1 MTTGDVSVC
10 VSANEISAN
19 GVSALKVPGDDSGPD
34 RAPPAV
40 LLRVALVTNIPAPYR
55 LRMFELLAAEPGI
68 ELKLFFCS
76 QREPDREWD
85 LRPLRALHVY
95 MRERV
100 LAWRG
105 RFIHANPDVWPLLG
119 AFRPDVVITTGFNP
133 THLLAFAFAKLR
145 GARHVAMTDGT
156 AMSEA
161 KLTFVHR
168 WIRRRIYRR
177 TDAFVG
183 ASDGSFALYRQYGVP
198 KMSMFKS
205 HLCADNAAFAGV
217 TAIPT
222 VPTVPTV
229 PHPPRDVD
237 FIFCGRFVAGK
248 LPLFAIEVAAATA
261 QRLGRPVTLLIV
273 GSGELEARMRIAVDL
288 VSNQVHAHFAGFA
301 AQAALP
307 GHYARAKVLLFPTLG
322 DTWGVVA
329 NEACAAG
336 LAVIV
341 SPQAGVAGELVR
353 DGVNGRVLPLDADL
367 WAEAA
372 STLLR
377 DTATWE
383 QMSRRSRQLVLP
395 YTEVNAA
402 LGIARAVR
410 RAAHGVPQDAA
421 QPGPQDTQPGEPSKQ
436 GPLTW

>member
-1 MTTGDVSVC
+1 MTMGDVSVG
-10 VSANEISAN
+10 ISAK
-19 GVSALKVPGDDSGPD
+19 GISAAHKVPGDDSGPD
-34 RAPPAV
+34 RAVPAA

-85 LRPLRALHVY
+85 LRPLRAPHVY

-100 LAWRG
+100 LKWRG

-133 THLLAFAFAKLR
+133 THLLAFAFARLR

-168 WIRRRIYRR
+168 WMRRRIYRR

-198 KMSMFKS
+198 KVAMFKS
-205 HLCADNAAFAGV
+205 HLCADNAAFAAV
-217 TAIPT
+217 S
-222 VPTVPTV
+222 TV
-229 PHPPRDVD
+229 PHPTRDID

-248 LPLFAIEVAAATA
+248 LPLFAIEVAAVTA
-261 QRLGRPVTLLIV
+261 QRLGRPVTLLMV
-273 GSGELEARMRIAVDL
+273 GSGELEARMRIEADL
-288 VSNQVHAHFAGFA
+288 VSNRVHTQFAGFA

-307 GHYARAKVLLFPTLG
+307 SHYARAKVLLFPTLG

-353 DGVNGRVLPLDADL
+353 DGVNGRVLPLDAAV

-377 DTATWE
+377 DAATWE
-383 QMSRRSRQLVLP
+383 QMSDRSRELVLP
-395 YTEVNAA
+395 YNEVNAA
-402 LGIARAVR
+402 LGISRAVR
-410 RAAHGVPQDAA
+410 QAA
-421 QPGPQDTQPGEPSKQ
+421 QA
-436 GPLTW
+436 

>member
-1 MTTGDVSVC
+1 MAAGDVR
-10 VSANEISAN
+10 A
-19 GVSALKVPGDDSGPD
+19 P
-34 RAPPAV
+34 APPALV
-40 LLRVALVTNIPAPYR
+40 RVALVTNIPAPYR

-85 LRPLRALHVY
+85 LRPLRAPHVY
-95 MRERV
+95 LRERV
-100 LAWRG
+100 LTWRG

-119 AFRPDVVITTGFNP
+119 AFQPDVVITTGFNP
-133 THLLAFAFAKLR
+133 THLLAFAFARLH

-156 AMSEA
+156 ATSEA

-168 WIRRRIYRR
+168 WIRRCVYRR

-183 ASDGSFALYRQYGVP
+183 ASEGSFALYRQYGVP
-198 KMSMFKS
+198 KASMFKS
-205 HLCADNAAFAGV
+205 HLCADNAAFAAV
-217 TAIPT
+217 ATLAT
-222 VPTVPTV
+222 DADS
-229 PHPPRDVD
+229 PRDID
-237 FIFCGRFVAGK
+237 FIFCGRFVEGK
-248 LPLFAIEVAAATA
+248 QPLFAIEVAAAA
-261 QRLGRPVTLLIV
+261 ARRLGRRVTLLMV
-273 GSGELEARMRIAVDL
+273 GSGELEARMRIEADL
-288 VSNQVHAHFAGFA
+288 VSDRVQTHFPGFA

-307 GHYARAKVLLFPTLG
+307 SHYARAKVLLFPTLG

-353 DGVNGRVLPLDADL
+353 DGVNGRVLPLDAAL

-377 DTATWE
+377 ETATWNL
-383 QMSRRSRQLVLP
+383 MSHRSRQLVLP

-402 LGIARAVR
+402 LGITLAVR
-410 RAAHGVPQDAA
+410 QAAQRGPTNA
-421 QPGPQDTQPGEPSKQ
+421 QPGDPSSQ
-436 GPLTW
+436 RPPTL

>member
-1 MTTGDVSVC
+1 MTTGDV
-10 VSANEISAN
+10 
-19 GVSALKVPGDDSGPD
+19 GVRIPAHKVPGDDSGSD
-34 RAPPAV
+34 RSPPLA

-85 LRPLRALHVY
+85 LRPLRAPHVY

-133 THLLAFAFAKLR
+133 THLLAFAFARLH

-198 KMSMFKS
+198 RMSMFKS

-217 TAIPT
+217 AA
-222 VPTVPTV
+222 VAAV

-261 QRLGRPVTLLIV
+261 QRLGRLVTLLMV
-273 GSGELEARMRIAVDL
+273 GSGELEARMRIEADL
-288 VSNQVHAHFAGFA
+288 VSNRVHTHFAGFA
-301 AQAALP
+301 TQAALP

-353 DGVNGRVLPLDADL
+353 DGVNGRVLPLDAAM

-383 QMSRRSRQLVLP
+383 QMSDRSRELVLP
-395 YTEVNAA
+395 YNEVNAA
-402 LGIARAVR
+402 LGISRAVR
-410 RAAHGVPQDAA
+410 QAA
-421 QPGPQDTQPGEPSKQ
+421 QA
-436 GPLTW
+436 